1 MSKDKQLGQALLH
14 AKVQEFNSALA
25 QAEAIADEYGLEFSI
40 DPAYGMGGYYE
51 GTESEWYP
59 SSQSC

>member
-14 AKVQEFNSALA
+14 EKVAEFNSALR

-40 DPAYGMGGYYE
+40 DPSYGMGGYYE
-51 GTESEWYP
+51 GTESEWYA

>member
-40 DPAYGMGGYYE
+40 EPAYGMGGYYE
-51 GTESEWYP
+51 GTDNQWYASSES
-59 SSQSC
+59 C